1 MSDSPWWESD
11 KSLNALDRKAHAVF
25 KVIVDR
31 IGERWPEGTMD
42 TVKKDNSTL
51 YEKFQRMEDR
61 VNSLIHMKQKPREL
75 GKRCKE
81 VFNEYERVANCCIA
95 YAQRLSKI
103 NAA

>member
-1 MSDSPWWESD
+1 MSDLSWWESD
-11 KSLNALDRKAHAVF
+11 ESLNALDRKAHAVF
-25 KVIVDR
+25 QALVDR
-31 IGERWPEGTMD
+31 IEERWPEGTMD

-51 YEKFQRMEDR
+51 YEKFQRMQDR
-61 VNSLIHMKQKPREL
+61 AYSLLRMKHKPREL